1 MTILK
6 INLYVALP
14 FWTMLRGH
22 VWQINIKEE
31 YNHWEHSYLIE
42 QYNKKLSAHVCEVGD
57 EFYQI
62 IKL

>member
-1 MTILK
+1 MTTLK

-14 FWTMLRGH
+14 FWTMNM
-22 VWQINIKEE
+22 WQFCIIRIKEE

-42 QYNKKLSAHVCEVGD
+42 QYNQKLSAHVCEVGD

-62 IKL
+62 HVS